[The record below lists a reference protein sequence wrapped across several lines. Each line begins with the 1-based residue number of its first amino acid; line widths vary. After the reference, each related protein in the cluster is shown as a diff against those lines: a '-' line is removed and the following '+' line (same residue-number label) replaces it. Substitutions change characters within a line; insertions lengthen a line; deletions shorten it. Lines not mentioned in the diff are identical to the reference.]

1 MALATS
7 VTPGSDFSAISPY
20 LQVRES
26 ARAKR
31 LALRVEPQSRCVYLV
46 VPQRTSL
53 ATAYQFALSYK
64 DWIADKTGKFLHS
77 KPFQDGA
84 VLPIFGEDS
93 TLRHIPTSSVRT
105 KIYFAAEGPYKG
117 DLYVES
123 SESIVPARVERFLK
137 SHAHKIMAPWMQEKA
152 ALIQNLRKPAPNH
165 SPRKTTAAA
174 TISKADL
181 LRLMGIKSP
190 AFKARA
196 TSIPKPTSTPILK
209 IKDMKSRWGSCAV
222 SGEISLSWRLIFAPI
237 VAVDYVIAHEVAH
250 LVHHNHSPS
259 FWTLCRELSR
269 DFDEGTR
276 WMKHHGSELMVYGLE
291 GS

>member
-46 VPQRTSL
+46 VPQCTSL

-152 ALIQNLRKPAPNH
+152 ALIQTLRKA
-165 SPRKTTAAA
+165 SLPRDLRRMAITASNR
-174 TISKADL
+174 TDL
-181 LRLMGIKSP
+181 LRNILNCKSSRS
-190 AFKARA
+190 AHM
-196 TSIPKPTSTPILK
+196 PTPLLK
-209 IKDMKSRWGSCAV
+209 VKDMKSRWGSCAV

>member
-137 SHAHKIMAPWMQEKA
+137 SHAHKIMDPWMQEKA
-152 ALIQNLRKPAPNH
+152 ALIQTLRKA
-165 SPRKTTAAA
+165 SLPRDLRRMAITASNR
-174 TISKADL
+174 TDL
-181 LRLMGIKSP
+181 LRNILNCKSSRS
-190 AFKARA
+190 AHM
-196 TSIPKPTSTPILK
+196 PTPLLK
-209 IKDMKSRWGSCAV
+209 VKDMKSRWGSCAV